1 MPLFPLRV
9 INGLFRGC
17 TAATARECIPNS
29 TLEIFRLD
37 SNVHT
42 GMGRIYVVIT
52 RLRFPLLLTVVV
64 LHGFQTQSVLMT
76 FIFSEGWKSVCFSD
90 LCNHISWLCDLLFSG
105 RCVCLSVDLPS
116 DIISVVTVLP
126 KREWCISQQMWPSAL
141 SIPMPFSP
149 PQTGRVMLLIW
160 NWIHLN

>member
-17 TAATARECIPNS
+17 AAATARECIPNS

-64 LHGFQTQSVLMT
+64 LHGFQTQSLLTT
-76 FIFSEGWKSVCFSD
+76 FIFSVGWKSVCFSD
-90 LCNHISWLCDLLFSG
+90 LCNHIS
-105 RCVCLSVDLPS
+105 
-116 DIISVVTVLP
+116 
-126 KREWCISQQMWPSAL
+126 
-141 SIPMPFSP
+141 
-149 PQTGRVMLLIW
+149 
-160 NWIHLN
+160 